1 MAPFLEDVPLNK
13 LAKLRRLAS
22 WVHFA
27 SIADG
32 LTGIGARDTCVSR
45 NIFNMAFTYWILDM
59 EDNQNRINGMSSLEH
74 T

>member
-13 LAKLRRLAS
+13 LAKLRRHTS

-45 NIFNMAFTYWILDM
+45 NILNMAFIYWILDI

>member
-13 LAKLRRLAS
+13 LAKLRRLVS

-27 SIADG
+27 SITDG
-32 LTGIGARDTCVSR
+32 LTKVGARDTCVSR
-45 NIFNMAFTYWILDM
+45 NILNMAFTYWILDM

>member
-27 SIADG
+27 SIADR
-32 LTGIGARDTCVSR
+32 LTGVGARDTCVSR
-45 NIFNMAFTYWILDM
+45 NKEGLQVEEIKK
-59 EDNQNRINGMSSLEH
+59 RIEG